1 MEICLYPH
9 WIKRLAVLRGNF
21 FCGCVCLLH
30 RNRGIA
36 ADVGR
41 SFEVEEGAGAGGA
54 RSMALLRLLRGRLG
68 LYGFRRKD
76 Y

>member
-1 MEICLYPH
+1 MFVSTLDQAP
-9 WIKRLAVLRGNF
+9 
-21 FCGCVCLLH
+21 CGFAWQFLLWQCMPSAH
-30 RNRGIA
+30 TA

-54 RSMALLRLLRGRLG
+54 RSMALLSLLRNRLG
-68 LYGFRRKD
+68 LYGFRRRD

>member
-21 FCGCVCLLH
+21 FCGSVCLLH

-54 RSMALLRLLRGRLG
+54 RSMALLKLLRSHLV
-68 LYGFRRKD
+68 LDGFRRRD